1 MKRFLTCVLLTLF
14 TITAACSSTPKE
26 SLTAA
31 DAGTSANASDTE
43 FSQIPDVEKALETSD
58 QALHTFRHQSW
69 DKHRSLYPAKL
80 AKKLTN
86 DAMKTAWEQTIPP
99 LGTFQKILYRYPIVQ
114 NHHLKVINTALFENG
129 AVAISTSFNK
139 KGKLEGFFFVNGVK
153 TESLASCPKD
163 CTSEIINLADA
174 FRNGDWTKFNAL
186 YDTPWQEEKLNQWRN
201 DVLPIGRLISLINA
215 TEGEKP
221 NEFIYNALHEKGTL
235 KLSVEFLENG
245 KAKSFHYDTKL
256 SQNDGNAP
264 GTQLLTEEPQDPF
277 APQTSELW
285 TESEITVTAKPE
297 FPNKGLLTLPKNVE
311 KPPVVI
317 LVHGTGCNDMNET
330 ITVNHPF
337 LDIAHDLAAKG
348 VAVMRYHK
356 RCYTHGDKT
365 GQDMTGTIQTH
376 VLEDVDA
383 AIELAKKDD
392 RLDSSRIYVLGHS
405 LGANL
410 LPYIASIHPEIAG
423 GIVMAGSLKGSED
436 SMYRQFQEISAISP
450 IFTPE
455 KQAELESE
463 YKQLKDFDNVDPQ
476 KQTLLGISVEYWKT
490 YLPLTGSLHID
501 KVQPP
506 LLVLQGDKDVQ
517 IYPDIDFP
525 PWQEAA
531 QKYPNIECHLL
542 PNVSHL
548 FLPVHVTGTQRQD
561 YINEYDKPQHVVP
574 EAIDLIVQF
583 VAKSKK

>member
-31 DAGTSANASDTE
+31 DVGTSANASDTE
-43 FSQIPDVEKALETSD
+43 FSQIPDVEKALEISD

-186 YDTPWQEEKLNQWRN
+186 YDTPWDEQKLNQWRN

-221 NEFIYNALHEKGTL
+221 NEFIYHALHEKGTL

-256 SQNDGNAP
+256 S
-264 GTQLLTEEPQDPF
+264 
-277 APQTSELW
+277 
-285 TESEITVTAKPE
+285 
-297 FPNKGLLTLPKNVE
+297 
-311 KPPVVI
+311 
-317 LVHGTGCNDMNET
+317 
-330 ITVNHPF
+330 
-337 LDIAHDLAAKG
+337 
-348 VAVMRYHK
+348 
-356 RCYTHGDKT
+356 
-365 GQDMTGTIQTH
+365 
-376 VLEDVDA
+376 
-383 AIELAKKDD
+383 
-392 RLDSSRIYVLGHS
+392 
-405 LGANL
+405 
-410 LPYIASIHPEIAG
+410 
-423 GIVMAGSLKGSED
+423 
-436 SMYRQFQEISAISP
+436 
-450 IFTPE
+450 
-455 KQAELESE
+455 
-463 YKQLKDFDNVDPQ
+463 
-476 KQTLLGISVEYWKT
+476 
-490 YLPLTGSLHID
+490 
-501 KVQPP
+501 
-506 LLVLQGDKDVQ
+506 
-517 IYPDIDFP
+517 
-525 PWQEAA
+525 
-531 QKYPNIECHLL
+531 
-542 PNVSHL
+542 
-548 FLPVHVTGTQRQD
+548 
-561 YINEYDKPQHVVP
+561 
-574 EAIDLIVQF
+574 
-583 VAKSKK
+583 